1 MSRTS
6 QRGAFARRSLAAV
19 IAAAA
24 TMVMFVVMLTGS
36 ASAGVYTQVQT
47 LPVPPASS
55 FAGSG
60 GGDGW
65 AITLS
70 ADKVFNVFHHNT
82 QLTVN
87 CNLQA
92 TATPCWSYGAETVTD
107 GSSGFSTGMHPGA
120 SLDQATGKLYVYGTR
135 NSDNTSGVVCF
146 DTVLAA
152 TNPNPFCGFTALS
165 GAGEGQVVYWGML
178 SAPMQVGSKVYAFN
192 YVSGT
197 ASGGPSGT
205 GAQNKVL
212 CFDLATAAAC
222 AGQPYAVTLGAGT
235 YNARYGAYAG
245 NAGAIGSQLMI
256 PVIMDSTERV
266 ACFDTAT
273 ASSCGGSFPVDLTVE
288 DFHGAP
294 FPLLSAA
301 GAITGFCL
309 PTSGIPCYTLSGAAA
324 ATPAG
329 ITAVINPN
337 EPWNGPGVTIGPR
350 VYVPNGN
357 QNGYSGA
364 VECFDYS
371 TSTGCANFPKT
382 FSGLYYLYTVNSDPA
397 RPTCLW
403 ANADSGSGQI
413 QSFDAYT
420 GGACGSGAIRLLA
433 SQFVVPQAQCTPSTY
448 RSLQI
453 ISPARNTYTSGSI
466 EFDNGAG
473 NPLGI
478 PNGTL
483 DATGSVDLSGL
494 SLNTATGLP
503 QFLVT
508 LVGAPADT
516 GNVVVQLTWESSFD
530 PACIAPGTVVT
541 KEATTITTSLSG
553 DGKTGASIVVAP
565 GAAVTDSATL
575 AGVNASGATGTVT
588 YTWYANNTCTTVASA
603 GAAQA
608 ITTPGTLPSSAP
620 VTLAAGTYY
629 AIASY
634 SGDAGNL
641 ATAGL
646 CGAEV
651 LKVQSPVNANSIKRD
666 ALAGL
671 NALAAGDACK
681 KSKGKDDKKGKDGKK
696 GDDDDDEDCGKRFA
710 SPIKKVTK
718 SLTAA
723 WWLDDNHLTLN
734 GCGVFDNEK
743 AGVCPDFG

>member
-1 MSRTS
+1 
-6 QRGAFARRSLAAV
+6 
-19 IAAAA
+19 
-24 TMVMFVVMLTGS
+24 
-36 ASAGVYTQVQT
+36 
-47 LPVPPASS
+47 
-55 FAGSG
+55 
-60 GGDGW
+60 
-65 AITLS
+65 
-70 ADKVFNVFHHNT
+70 
-82 QLTVN
+82 
-87 CNLQA
+87 
-92 TATPCWSYGAETVTD
+92 
-107 GSSGFSTGMHPGA
+107 
-120 SLDQATGKLYVYGTR
+120 
-135 NSDNTSGVVCF
+135 
-146 DTVLAA
+146 
-152 TNPNPFCGFTALS
+152 
-165 GAGEGQVVYWGML
+165 
-178 SAPMQVGSKVYAFN
+178 
-192 YVSGT
+192 
-197 ASGGPSGT
+197 
-205 GAQNKVL
+205 
-212 CFDLATAAAC
+212 
-222 AGQPYAVTLGAGT
+222 
-235 YNARYGAYAG
+235 
-245 NAGAIGSQLMI
+245 MI
-256 PVIMDSTERV
+256 
-266 ACFDTAT
+266 
-273 ASSCGGSFPVDLTVE
+273 
-288 DFHGAP
+288 H
-294 FPLLSAA
+294 
-301 GAITGFCL
+301 
-309 PTSGIPCYTLSGAAA
+309 
-324 ATPAG
+324 
-329 ITAVINPN
+329 PN

-371 TSTGCANFPKT
+371 TSTGCASFPKT
-382 FSGLYYLYTVNSDPA
+382 FSGLYYLYTVNADPA

-651 LKVQSPVNANSIKRD
+651 LKVQSPVNANSIKRE

-671 NALAAGDACK
+671 NALAAGDVCK

-743 AGVCPDFG
+743 AAASQLRELLRSKKLSAAQKAAIQAVIDQLVQADQILAQTAVDEATAGNGNAKKLALANKALAKAAALIAAGKPDEAINQYRIAWEKAQESLGRKVCGDDGHEDEDGHEGGHHDRSDD